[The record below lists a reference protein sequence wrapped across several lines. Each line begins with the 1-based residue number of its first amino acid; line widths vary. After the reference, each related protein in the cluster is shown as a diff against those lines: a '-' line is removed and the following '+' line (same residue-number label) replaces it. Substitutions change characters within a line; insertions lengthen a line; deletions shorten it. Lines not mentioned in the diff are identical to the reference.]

1 MTRNKSF
8 WRKVM
13 YLCGIAALLIPLALI
28 SAPATTADT
37 GGGVLT
43 QMRRDERLSQS
54 QLGKVD
60 PASASMTLA
69 TLGMRGIAANRL
81 WAQSEKYKRT
91 ENWDAF
97 KATLNQISKLQPNFV
112 SVWQYQSWNISYNV
126 SVEFDNYKHRYHWV
140 KKGVDYL
147 IEGNEYN
154 RNDPMLLW
162 DTGWFFGQNWVE
174 PTSIVS
180 SGNCFETIRISTESC
195 RLILTSR
202 TIRAPTGNLT
212 TGKRLMCFSREAK
225 LPSIVEPA

>member
-28 SAPATTADT
+28 SAPATKADA

-43 QMRRDERLSQS
+43 RMRRDERLSQA
-54 QLGKVD
+54 QLGKID

-162 DTGWFFGQNWVE
+162 DTGWFFGHKLGRADEYRQFRKLFREDQDFHARLPVDFDDPENQGPGWQARQLE
-174 PTSIVS
+174 
-180 SGNCFETIRISTESC
+180 SGS
-195 RLILTSR
+195 
-202 TIRAPTGNLT
+202 
-212 TGKRLMCFSREAK
+212 
-225 LPSIVEPA
+225 